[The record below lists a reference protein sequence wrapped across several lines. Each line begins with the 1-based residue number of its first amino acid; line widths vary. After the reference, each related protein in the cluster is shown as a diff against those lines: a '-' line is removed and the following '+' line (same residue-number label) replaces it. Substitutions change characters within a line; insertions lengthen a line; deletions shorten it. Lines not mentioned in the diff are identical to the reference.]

1 MKIIFLPF
9 QENHMQEHYH
19 SRLLFEN
26 NNKQFVYRLGHLYH
40 LVNITD
46 LIQPIK
52 ITILICQ
59 CKYLGNHI
67 VI

>member
-1 MKIIFLPF
+1 MKTIFLPF

-19 SRLLFEN
+19 FRQLFEN
-26 NNKQFVYRLGHLYH
+26 NNKQFVYRLVHLYH

-52 ITILICQ
+52 ITICQ
-59 CKYLGNHI
+59 CKYLGNLI